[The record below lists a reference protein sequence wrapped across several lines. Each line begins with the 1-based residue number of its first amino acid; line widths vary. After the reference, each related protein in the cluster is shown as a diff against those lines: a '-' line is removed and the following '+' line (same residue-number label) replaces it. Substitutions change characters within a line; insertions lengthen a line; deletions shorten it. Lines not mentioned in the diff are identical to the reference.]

1 MKAPEIRMT
10 TSADEAAV
18 VGTILLAFS
27 SDPVWR
33 WCWPDP
39 HTYLESAPKF
49 VRAYA
54 GGAFTH
60 EGAYC
65 SDNYAGA
72 CLWLRP
78 DVRSD
83 EAALE
88 DILQRT
94 LSEIVRDD
102 LNGVLEQMAKSRPS
116 EQHWYLPII
125 GVEPLYQGR
134 GYGSALMKRA
144 LEDCDREHL
153 PAYLESTN
161 GRNVPLYERHGFE
174 VVGKIQSGG
183 SPTILPMYRSPR

>member
-1 MKAPEIRMT
+1 MEAFQIRMT

-18 VGTILLAFS
+18 VSTIFLAFS

-39 HTYLESAPKF
+39 HMYLESAPSF

-54 GGAFTH
+54 GGAFSH
-60 EGAYC
+60 DGAYC
-65 SDNYAGA
+65 SENYAGA

-78 DVRSD
+78 NVGSD

-88 DILQRT
+88 NILQRT
-94 LSEIVRDD
+94 LSEKVLGD
-102 LNGVLEQMAKSRPS
+102 LNGVLEQMAKYRPS

-125 GVEPLYQGR
+125 GVEPLHQGK

-161 GRNVPLYERHGFE
+161 DRNIPLYQRHGFE
-174 VVGKIQSGG
+174 VVGKIQSGS